1 MKGITM
7 DITELQAAVDAAD
20 RAAEGDSNDSE
31 IEALQQALEIALD
44 MLQEYGVTIKSRH

>member
-1 MKGITM
+1 M

-44 MLQEYGVTIKSRH
+44 MLREYGVTIKSRH